1 MGHVMAARM
10 QFLFAGHLKSFVNS
24 GRGDARTWIRC
35 LFKNRVASAS
45 MNKNMEMGKMDFKVE

>member
-1 MGHVMAARM
+1 MGHVMAGRM

-24 GRGDARTWIRC
+24 RRGDDWTWLRC
-35 LFKNRVASAS
+35 LLGGRDALAS